1 MEKEKGRFRRL
12 GTMIDCSRNAVMK
25 PDAKLSPAPMV
36 SIAVIPFI
44 AGTGKSRQ
52 NLLILV

>member
-25 PDAKLSPAPMV
+25 PDAVKKWIDVTADL
-36 SIAVIPFI
+36 
-44 AGTGKSRQ
+44 GTKA
-52 NLLILV
+52 LIRAH